1 MLLAID
7 TGSTDAVKQMLLPGK
22 SLTVFSQT
30 WKTGWPLQKNF
41 DNFDQHST
49 CRCKKLTPLPE
60 KEPGEKI
67 FGKVMA
73 FLKED
78 LR

>member
-1 MLLAID
+1 MLLALD
-7 TGSTDAVKQMLLPGK
+7 TGSTDAVKQMLLPGN

-30 WKTGWPLQKNF
+30 WKTGWPLQENF

-49 CRCKKLTPLPE
+49 CRCNKLTLL
-60 KEPGEKI
+60 PGEKI

-73 FLKED
+73 FLKKN